1 MSRHRKRTAPRHQAP
16 RRHKRSEA
24 GRARTSSFSPAVR
37 RVLVTPTFA
46 AGLGIVLAA
55 VLAYPMTRTVIS
67 YGGAPP
73 AGGQPCQVKG
83 CGGSTPGDKGLATAS
98 PGRRLVTPSPSP
110 RDPAVATSAA
120 PSPGE
125 AAAGGPQPVM
135 QYQTIRQWPSGFIG
149 EITIT
154 SPGGQAPASWQLR
167 LTYSSAHIIGVWGGR
182 WTPSGEHAVLVSPDN
197 ADGPTRGGGDSVRVV
212 LAVSGPSGPPS
223 ACAFNGQVC
232 RVGQVAEPQQREDRM
247 SWRTR

>member
-1 MSRHRKRTAPRHQAP
+1 
-16 RRHKRSEA
+16 
-24 GRARTSSFSPAVR
+24 VR

-46 AGLGIVLAA
+46 AGLGVVIAA
-55 VLAYPMTRTVIS
+55 VLAYPTTRTVIS

-83 CGGSTPGDKGLATAS
+83 CANSTPGDRSLATAS
-98 PGRRLVTPSPSP
+98 PGRQLMTPSPSP
-110 RDPAVATSAA
+110 RDPAFPASPA

-125 AAAGGPQPVM
+125 AAASGRQPVM

-154 SPGGQAPASWQLR
+154 SPGGRAPASWQLR

-182 WTPSGEHAVLVSPDN
+182 WTPSGEHAVLVTPDN
-197 ADGPTRGGGDSVRVV
+197 TDGSMAGGADSVRVV

-223 ACAFNGQVC
+223 ACAFNGQAC
-232 RVGQVAEPQQREDRM
+232 RAGQVAEPQQREDRT